1 MSLLE
6 TENWESGKVYR
17 TDSGNMV
24 RSKQERFVANLLTS
38 EGVFFEYE
46 RKLSS
51 WDGSFRYPDFTL
63 FINGEQYYWE
73 HWGMVDDYSYRQDI
87 ARRIRWYREHG
98 YYDYLIQTWGGGD
111 RNLRGQVLAELSKLR
126 KRKRRKIGY
135 SPVSDSHVDRKTG
148 HERLAEKLE
157 QTVRHKMS
165 RSRAAKKPRDRK
177 TPESSRGQQ
186 PETAYRP
193 EEEDSV
199 GFISQDSGQNM
210 RGWVI
215 PLAIIL
221 TLFLL
226 GAFFSSLQVP
236 APVTK
241 LEVPE
246 AVSQKREL
254 EKGLQTVKRPDSI
267 TQEIKTGEP
276 ITEKKEKKEMFY
288 HYCLDVFVQAFR
300 NCLIRH
306 AKSAIMGC
314 HRLELQNL
322 ISDDIC
328 TYQHNRRQISCIQEN
343 WFSHS

>member
-17 TDSGNMV
+17 TDSGDMV

-38 EGVFFEYE
+38 EGISFEYE

-98 YYDYLIQTWGGGD
+98 YYDCLIQTWGGGD
-111 RNLRGQVLAELSKLR
+111 RNLRGQVLAELYKLR
-126 KRKRRKIGY
+126 KPKRREREYK
-135 SPVSDSHVDRKTG
+135 PVSDSHVDWKTG
-148 HERLAEKLE
+148 HERLTEKLE
-157 QTVRHKMS
+157 QTVRHKML
-165 RSRAAKKPRDRK
+165 RSKAAKKLRDREI
-177 TPESSRGQQ
+177 PEFPRGQQ

-199 GFISQDSGQNM
+199 GFISQDSGQKI

-241 LEVPE
+241 SEALK
-246 AVSQKREL
+246 AVSQKPEPKK
-254 EKGLQTVKRPDSI
+254 ELQTVKTPHL
-267 TQEIKTGEP
+267 TAQEAQTGKS
-276 ITEKKEKKEMFY
+276 TTEKKEMFY
-288 HYCLDVFVQAFR
+288 
-300 NCLIRH
+300 
-306 AKSAIMGC
+306 MGIK
-314 HRLELQNL
+314 
-322 ISDDIC
+322 IS
-328 TYQHNRRQISCIQEN
+328 R
-343 WFSHS
+343 

>member
-6 TENWESGKVYR
+6 TENWESGKVYLA
-17 TDSGNMV
+17 DSGDMV

-38 EGVFFEYE
+38 EGISFEYE

-73 HWGMVDDYSYRQDI
+73 HWGMVDDYSYRQSI
-87 ARRIRWYREHG
+87 AKRIRWYREHG

-111 RNLRGQVLAELSKLR
+111 RDLRGQVLAELYKLR
-126 KRKRRKIGY
+126 KPKRRKREY
-135 SPVSDSHVDRKTG
+135 KPVSDSHVDRKTG
-148 HERLAEKLE
+148 HERLTEKLE
-157 QTVRHKMS
+157 QTVKHKMLQPK
-165 RSRAAKKPRDRK
+165 AAKKLRDRK
-177 TPESSRGQQ
+177 TPKFPRDQQ

-199 GFISQDSGQNM
+199 VFISQDSGQNI

-241 LEVPE
+241 SE
-246 AVSQKREL
+246 APKTVSQKPEP
-254 EKGLQTVKRPDSI
+254 EKELQTVKKPHL
-267 TQEIKTGEP
+267 TAQEAQTGKS
-276 ITEKKEKKEMFY
+276 TTEKKEMFY
-288 HYCLDVFVQAFR
+288 
-300 NCLIRH
+300 
-306 AKSAIMGC
+306 MGIK
-314 HRLELQNL
+314 
-322 ISDDIC
+322 IS
-328 TYQHNRRQISCIQEN
+328 R
-343 WFSHS
+343 